1 MRFLYLILL
10 FLFPHFINAQDLNGI
25 WKGTLTQGSGGCY
38 PQYSLELQINFVN
51 NNIIGKA
58 YDYFDTSK
66 FVKMNF
72 TGKYNPQTKR
82 LVLIETKVI
91 QSNVPFDCAPC
102 IKTYDLIYSKN
113 GDDEL
118 LNGDWKGHIENRR
131 NTCPPGKISLKKS
144 AHSDF
149 QVDIEQNDTLAQLQK
164 QIHLQTRK
172 TTLLKTIVVDSSKI
186 KIELYDDA
194 IVDGDTI
201 SVFIN
206 NKLVLYQQR
215 LTEKPLTI
223 FFNAF
228 PNTEYNLVMYAD
240 NLGSIPPN
248 TALMVVTAGS
258 KKFEVYLSSSEEK
271 SAAVKFLYK
280 GK

>member
-1 MRFLYLILL
+1 MRFLYLIWL
-10 FLFPHFINAQDLNGI
+10 FLFPCIINAQDLNGI

-38 PQYSLELQINFVN
+38 PQYSLELQINFSN
-51 NNIIGKA
+51 NTIAGKA

-82 LVLIETKVI
+82 VVLIESKVI

-102 IKTYDLIYSKN
+102 IKTYDLIYSNN
-113 GDDEL
+113 GEDEL
-118 LNGDWKGHIENRR
+118 LTGDWKGHIENRKS
-131 NTCPPGKISLKKS
+131 TCPPGKILLKKS

-164 QIHLQTRK
+164 QIHLQPR
-172 TTLLKTIVVDSSKI
+172 TTALLKTIVVDSSKI

-194 IVDGDTI
+194 VVDGDTI

-215 LTEKPLTI
+215 LSEKPLTI

-228 PNTEYNLVMYAD
+228 PNTEYNLLMYAD

-258 KKFEVYLSSSEEK
+258 KKFEVYLSSSEQK
-271 SAAVKFLYK
+271 TAAVKFLYK